1 MLTDGLP
8 SLRSERFDPARH
20 HYRKFD
26 CGVERLNNYLRLTA
40 KKQQATDISRI
51 FILAEEG
58 SADVLGYY
66 AVNLGAMEGEALN
79 PPPKALPQHG
89 RLPVLFLGQIAI
101 DNQAQNKGFG
111 KILMHHLFQKACI
124 VAEEAGCYAILLDVI
139 SDGGD
144 AAFTARKNW
153 YAAFGFQPFASDPAR
168 LYMTFS
174 QIRQTV

>member
-1 MLTDGLP
+1 MFWDIM
-8 SLRSERFDPARH
+8 RSIWGRWR
-20 HYRKFD
+20 
-26 CGVERLNNYLRLTA
+26 GT
-40 KKQQATDISRI
+40 
-51 FILAEEG
+51 
-58 SADVLGYY
+58 
-66 AVNLGAMEGEALN
+66 LN

-153 YAAFGFQPFASDPAR
+153 YAAFGFQPFASNPAR